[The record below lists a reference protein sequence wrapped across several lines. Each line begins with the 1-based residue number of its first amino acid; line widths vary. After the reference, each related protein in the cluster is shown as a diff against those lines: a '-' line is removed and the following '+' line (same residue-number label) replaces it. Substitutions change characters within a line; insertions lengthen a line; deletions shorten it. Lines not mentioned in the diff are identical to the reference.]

1 MDKFVN
7 LHVHSTYSFLDG
19 LGMPN
24 QYATKAKELGQIAL
38 GVTDHGNISSHYK
51 WYKSCTKERIK
62 PILGCEL
69 YVKSEELDWKK
80 YHHIT
85 VLALNNVGYKNLLQ
99 LVTEG
104 WQAQA
109 KHPVI
114 SMERIVSLSE
124 GLLVTSGCP
133 SGKIVSLI
141 ASGRK
146 EEAEHELLYL
156 NKNIKNF
163 YIEVSPW
170 DFKGKNGYQYSKA
183 IIEMKTLSERL
194 NIPMLATSDCHY
206 VEKEHSNAHEI
217 LLCIQMND
225 TMDNPNRWKFDQ
237 NDFYLKTRKD
247 MEDSFFKL
255 TPGLDLSEALDNTV
269 KVSDMVDFE
278 FPKASPLRLP
288 MGENKK
294 RDLLL
299 KMCQIGLKEKGLEN
313 NAKYVERMDYECKLV
328 FDKNFVDY
336 FLIVTDMVQWA
347 KRNEILVGPAR
358 GSSAGSLIC
367 FLLRIT
373 EVDPLIH
380 DLMFERFIDINRED
394 LPDIDIDFE
403 DDRRGD
409 VIKYLE
415 SKYGS
420 DKVCQISTFAT
431 FKGKNTIQDFGRVF
445 RNSVNI
451 DANKQW
457 NLDISMLSS
466 LIIERSG
473 GDSRSSFTIMDTFEQ
488 FESAKKIL
496 SHHPYL
502 KYASVLEGQLKN
514 LGAHASGIVVSNDPL
529 TNFCAIYKTKEDGR
543 NTSSLDYDDASK
555 LGLVKIDVLGLNT
568 LSCISK
574 ALKMIKDRHKRD
586 IDIYNLPLDNPKV
599 YAGFKDEKKLFGV
612 FQFDGQSMNQVCRQM
627 LPEKFEELSA
637 INALSRPGP
646 MHGLDLE
653 LQQPI
658 TSIYIARKWGKLPMG
673 YAHPLLKPITEETQG
688 VVIYQEQ
695 VMKVMREIGKMTWK
709 DTAEIRKLISRSQ
722 GVERFNDFKIK
733 FSLGAKENGLTDS
746 EIDNIWS
753 AICTFGSWS
762 FNKSHSVSYSIISY
776 WTMWLKIYYPIEY
789 YCAMTSTM
797 NSEDKIKRIIK
808 EYKREGLELLP
819 VDINKS
825 KASFSIDSNN
835 LRIGFSQI
843 KGISEI
849 AGKTIE
855 EFQPYENIDDFKSK
869 MEKKHHYSK
878 SVATEKY
885 IKLLHKM
892 GAFDSIGGA
901 NKSVST
907 LFGIEKESK
916 YEPMNGFEEK
926 ILLCPYSVEFNI
938 YDTWKEFIQKYIK
951 SPVEKIEHLDSSK
964 GSQTIIGIVYDKNLK
979 DKIEE
984 AVTRGKPIP
993 IVEAGF
999 EKYCNFILED
1009 DSDFVTIRVYNRNFP
1024 SFKKLIFEDL
1034 TPGDIVMVK
1043 GKMGDGIRMFFANE
1057 IICLNHFKSKIE
1069 RKAKRSE
1076 YSESELVLSGVTQR
1090 EYKPRFPNNT
1100 V

>member
-24 QYATKAKELGQIAL
+24 QYAAKAKELGQIAL

-51 WYKSCTKERIK
+51 WYKSCIKEGVK

-170 DFKGKNGYQYSKA
+170 DFKGKNGYQYSNA
-183 IIEMKTLSERL
+183 ILEMKLFSEKLS
-194 NIPMLATSDCHY
+194 IPMLATSDCHY

-255 TPGLDLSEALDNTV
+255 VPGTDFSEALDNTV
-269 KVSDMVDFE
+269 KVAEMVNFE
-278 FPKASPLRLP
+278 FPKASPLKLP
-288 MGENKK
+288 ISESDKNF
-294 RDLLL
+294 LLW
-299 KMCQIGLKEKGLEN
+299 KMCINGMARIGFTGVEKYE
-313 NAKYVERMDYECKLV
+313 KRMEYEYKLIIE
-328 FDKNFVDY
+328 KNFVDY
-336 FLIVTDMVQWA
+336 FLIVADMVQWA
-347 KRNEILVGPAR
+347 KKNDILVGPAR
-358 GSSAGSLIC
+358 GSSAGSLVC

-373 EVDPLIH
+373 EVDPLVH

-431 FKGKNTIQDFGRVF
+431 FKGKNTIQDFGRVYRMNF
-445 RNSVNI
+445 NEV
-451 DANKQW
+451 AK
-457 NLDISMLSS
+457 LCS

-473 GDSRSSFTIMDTFEQ
+473 GDSRASFTIMDTFQQ
-488 FESAKKIL
+488 FDAAKDIL
-496 SHHPYL
+496 KAHPEL

-568 LSCISK
+568 LSCVSK
-574 ALKMIKDRHKRD
+574 ALKMIKERHKKE
-586 IDIYNLPLDNPKV
+586 IDIYNLPLDDKRV
-599 YAGFKDEKKLFGV
+599 YEGFRDEKKLFGV
-612 FQFDGQSMNQVCRQM
+612 FQFDGQAVNQVCRQM
-627 LPEKFEELSA
+627 LPENFEELSA

-646 MHGLDLE
+646 MHGMDTE
-653 LQQPI
+653 LNQPI
-658 TSIYIARKWGKLPMG
+658 TSIYIARKWGKLPKKS
-673 YAHPLLKPITEETQG
+673 AHKLLEPITNDTQG

-695 VMKVMREIGKMTWK
+695 VMKVMREIGKMSWK
-709 DTAEIRKLISRSQ
+709 DTAEIRKLISRSV
-722 GVERFNDFKIK
+722 GVERFNDFKAK
-733 FSLGAKENGLTDS
+733 FALGAKENGLTDA

-753 AICTFGSWS
+753 AICTFGSWA

-776 WTMWLKIYYPIEY
+776 WTMWLKVYYPIEY
-789 YCAMTSTM
+789 YCAMASTM
-797 NSEDKIKRIIK
+797 NREDKIKRIIK

-825 KASFSIDSNN
+825 KTSFSIDYNN

-843 KGISEI
+843 KGISETSGRI
-849 AGKTIE
+849 IE
-855 EFQPYENIDDFKSK
+855 ELQPYKNIDDFKKK
-869 MEKKHHYSK
+869 MKKRHHYSK

-892 GAFDSIGGA
+892 GAFDSVGGA
-901 NKSVST
+901 NKSVAT
-907 LFGIEKESK
+907 LFGTELENK
-916 YEPMNGFEEK
+916 YEPIKSFEEK
-926 ILLCPYSVEFNI
+926 LMLCPYSVEFNI
-938 YDTWKEFIQKYIK
+938 YDTWKDFINKYIK

-993 IVEAGF
+993 LVEAGF

-1009 DSDFVTIRVYNRNFP
+1009 DSDFVTIRVSNRNFP

-1043 GKMGDGIRMFFANE
+1043 GKMGEGIRMFFANE

-1076 YSESELVLSGVTQR
+1076 YSESELVLSGIIQR
-1090 EYKPRFPNNT
+1090 EYKPRFTNSI